1 MTEDLRA
8 AADISE
14 SFSLQNHHWSFEQ
27 FHISF
32 KKSES
37 APPAVFEGDG
47 STCLLIICLD
57 GEVHLNLA
65 QPGTCKDMHIA
76 PGDCALIY
84 SPGKRTAHTAQ
95 SGLPRQVSGSDLPGG
110 KTSRPG

>member
-1 MTEDLRA
+1 MTEDFRA
-8 AADISE
+8 TVDISE

-65 QPGTCKDMHIA
+65 QPGTCKDMRIA
-76 PGDCALIY
+76 RKIRKKSFYL
-84 SPGKRTAHTAQ
+84 Q
-95 SGLPRQVSGSDLPGG
+95 SGYSQRKIIVRT
-110 KTSRPG
+110 K